1 MGKSFIWERGP
12 FEQCPRCHELTLGL
26 LSAGRNVMT
35 LRCTGCRYT
44 HNEILPGVDKATIY
58 LDQFMFSAIFKIKAG
73 GQAPRGHQNFYDE
86 LVPLLRRVVL
96 LQQALLPH
104 SDLHSNETIVFRDPR
119 GLRDAYE
126 HIGGDASLS
135 DTRDI
140 EMKQIFAFARAF
152 RDGGEPLLQLTP
164 DEVLREP
171 RNDWLPDM
179 RIGVNADY
187 SQFAD
192 GIRRE
197 RDKGFDAL
205 SNLVAAWAEEKPT
218 FRVLLRREEQFGKHR
233 RAALATV
240 MQRMASAEIDGNGME
255 LFYAALEPVLREFL
269 MLWDFFGEGI
279 SDHETMRL
287 IGEFWDW
294 PRLNEMPFS
303 RLLSYLLAAFGRRV
317 SMGQRKFTRGIMT
330 DFQAIAAYAPYVDA
344 MFIDRECALLLG
356 EGELLRELNYRAR
369 IFSYANKDEFLAYL
383 RQLEAQATAEV
394 RDYAERIYGIS

>member
-1 MGKSFIWERGP
+1 MAKSFIWERGP
-12 FEQCPRCHELTLGL
+12 FDQCPRCRELTLGL
-26 LSAGRNVMT
+26 LSAGRDVMT

-44 HNEILPGVDKATIY
+44 HNEVLPAVDKATIY

-73 GQAPRGHQNFYDE
+73 GQAPLGHQNFYDE

-126 HIGGDASLS
+126 HIGGDASLR

-152 RDGGEPLLQLTP
+152 RDGGEPLLRLTP

-197 RDKGFDAL
+197 RDKSFGAL
-205 SNLVAAWAEEKPT
+205 SDLVAAWAEEKPT

-233 RAALATV
+233 RTVLATV
-240 MQRMASAEIDGNGME
+240 MQRIANAEIAGNGME
-255 LFYAALEPVLREFL
+255 LLYAALEPVLREFL
-269 MLWDFFGEGI
+269 MLRDLFGEGA
-279 SDHETMRL
+279 SDHEAMKL
-287 IGEFWDW
+287 VGEFWDW
-294 PRLNEMPFS
+294 PPLNEMPFS

-344 MFIDRECALLLG
+344 MFIDRECALLLR

-369 IFSYANKDEFLAYL
+369 IFSYANKDAFLAYL